1 MNKPSKTPGICR
13 IDQSSHHTH
22 GFFVRLQREGK
33 IYSAFFTDFKHGGRK
48 QALTAAQGFYHELQ
62 AKMGP
67 PPQKLRRWWA
77 ELPRRNKGT
86 SGIVGVQRVIDR
98 KSKPWRKYWLATWSP
113 EPYVVRRKKI
123 FIRKH
128 GEEGARQL
136 AIRARRAG
144 LRSMVD

>member
-1 MNKPSKTPGICR
+1 MNKLSKTPGICR
-13 IDQSSHHTH
+13 IDQPEKRNH
-22 GFFVRLQREGK
+22 GFFVRLQRGGK

-62 AKMGP
+62 TKIGP

-77 ELPRRNKGT
+77 DLPRRNKGT
-86 SGIVGVQRVIDR
+86 SGIVGVQRVMNWQTWPIR
-98 KSKPWRKYWLATWSP
+98 TYWQATWSP
-113 EPYVVRRKKI
+113 EPYVARRKM
-123 FIRKH
+123 FSIRKH
-128 GEEGARQL
+128 GEERARQL